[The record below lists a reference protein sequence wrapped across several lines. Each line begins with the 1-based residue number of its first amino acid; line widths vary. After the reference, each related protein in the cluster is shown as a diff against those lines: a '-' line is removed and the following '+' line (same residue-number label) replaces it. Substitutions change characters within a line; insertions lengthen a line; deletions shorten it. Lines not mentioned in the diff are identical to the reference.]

1 MEAASKEINNS
12 LYTTFLRGNAKA
24 GARIQR
30 KFK

>member
-1 MEAASKEINNS
+1 MASKEIRDS